1 MTMRELSQ
9 LQYLRGEAEEIAEE
23 LRRLN
28 ADAAAPASPSTS
40 GTRTRS
46 SRRDRMASMAGMQE
60 TLRER
65 LEDRRRRVLAEQ
77 IRLEDYIAAV
87 PDSLTRRILHL
98 HYARGYSWGRTA
110 RTIGGGNTAEG
121 VRMRVYRLT
130 HAPQGGVKNGAAKKR
145 PGGSSPDAT
154 R

>member
-1 MTMRELSQ
+1 MTMRELAQ
-9 LQYLRGEAEEIAEE
+9 LQWLRGEAEEIEQE
-23 LRRLN
+23 LRQLT
-28 ADAAAPASPSTS
+28 ADAAAPASPSMS

-46 SRRDRMASMAGMQE
+46 SRRDRMASLAGMQE

-130 HAPQGGVKNGAAKKR
+130 HTPQGGCQKRSREKKT
-145 PGGSSPDAT
+145 GGVSAG
-154 R
+154 